1 MNDAKNEAQA
11 EPTNR
16 DGAGAP
22 EPAAVAVEGADDEAT
37 AAGVEAEAADDEA
50 GSTAADATPAEAAD
64 AADAEAEAPA
74 PESAE
79 PEDEDEDALG
89 ELRERLLRTMAE
101 LENTRRRGER
111 EREDTAKYAIAGF
124 ARSVLTV
131 ADNLR
136 RAIASVPE
144 EARESEAVKPLLAGV
159 EMTEREL
166 LRAFERHGI
175 KAVEPLGEKF
185 DHNFHQAMFEVESDG
200 QPPGTVIQVMET
212 GYVIADRLL
221 RPAMVGIAKAKPA
234 ADPAADPPA
243 PSEGEPS
250 S

>member
-1 MNDAKNEAQA
+1 
-11 EPTNR
+11 
-16 DGAGAP
+16 
-22 EPAAVAVEGADDEAT
+22 
-37 AAGVEAEAADDEA
+37 
-50 GSTAADATPAEAAD
+50 
-64 AADAEAEAPA
+64 
-74 PESAE
+74 
-79 PEDEDEDALG
+79 
-89 ELRERLLRTMAE
+89 MAE

-111 EREDTAKYAIAGF
+111 EREETAKYAIAGF

-144 EARESEAVKPLLAGV
+144 EARENEALKPLLEGV

-200 QPPGTVIQVMET
+200 QPPGTVVQVMET

-221 RPAMVGIAKAKPA
+221 RPAMVGIAKARPEP
-234 ADPAADPPA
+234 DPAPEGTA
-243 PSEGEPS
+243 PGAGEVEPS
-250 S
+250 K

>member
-16 DGAGAP
+16 DEAGAR
-22 EPAAVAVEGADDEAT
+22 EPAAAEGADDEAG
-37 AAGVEAEAADDEA
+37 AAGGEAAAADEEAGPTAEA
-50 GSTAADATPAEAAD
+50 SPAEAAE
-64 AADAEAEAPA
+64 AADAEAETGA
-74 PESAE
+74 PEPAG

-111 EREDTAKYAIAGF
+111 EREETAKYAIAGF

-136 RAIASVPE
+136 RAIASVPG
-144 EARESEAVKPLLAGV
+144 EARENEAVQPLLAGV

-185 DHNFHQAMFEVESDG
+185 DHNFHQAMFEVESAG
-200 QPPGTVIQVMET
+200 QPPGTVVQVMET

-243 PSEGEPS
+243 PSEGEDGPS

>member
-1 MNDAKNEAQA
+1 EA
-11 EPTNR
+11 TNR

-22 EPAAVAVEGADDEAT
+22 EPAAAEGADDEAE
-37 AAGVEAEAADDEA
+37 AAGVEAAAADEEA
-50 GSTAADATPAEAAD
+50 TVADAAPAEAAD
-64 AADAEAEAPA
+64 AAEAEAEAGA
-74 PESAE
+74 PEPTGAE
-79 PEDEDEDALG
+79 EEDALG

-111 EREDTAKYAIAGF
+111 EREETAKYAIAGF

-144 EARESEAVKPLLAGV
+144 EARESEALKPLLAGV

-185 DHNFHQAMFEVESDG
+185 DHNFHQAMFEVESAG
-200 QPPGTVIQVMET
+200 QPPGTVVQVMET

-221 RPAMVGIAKAKPA
+221 RPAMVGIAKARRDP
-234 ADPAADPPA
+234 DPAPEGAAPGDGEVE
-243 PSEGEPS
+243 PSE
-250 S
+250 

>member
-16 DGAGAP
+16 DEAGAP
-22 EPAAVAVEGADDEAT
+22 EPASAATEGNDDEAT
-37 AAGVEAEAADDEA
+37 VAAAEGTDDEA
-50 GSTAADATPAEAAD
+50 GSTAADAAPAEAAD
-64 AADAEAEAPA
+64 AADAEAEAGA
-74 PESAE
+74 PEPAE

-185 DHNFHQAMFEVESDG
+185 DHNFHQAMFEIESDG

-243 PSEGEPS
+243 PSEGEPAG
-250 S
+250 

>member
-1 MNDAKNEAQA
+1 MNEAKNEAQA
-11 EPTNR
+11 EAANR
-16 DGAGAP
+16 EEAGAP
-22 EPAAVAVEGADDEAT
+22 EPAAAEGPDDEAE
-37 AAGVEAEAADDEA
+37 AAGVEAEAAEEEA
-50 GSTAADATPAEAAD
+50 TVADAAPAEAAE
-64 AADAEAEAPA
+64 AAEAEAEAGASEPA
-74 PESAE
+74 GSEE
-79 PEDEDEDALG
+79 EDALG
-89 ELRERLLRTMAE
+89 EIRERLLRTMAE

-111 EREDTAKYAIAGF
+111 EREETAKYAIAGF

-144 EARESEAVKPLLAGV
+144 EARESEALKPLLEGV

-200 QPPGTVIQVMET
+200 QPPGTVVQVMET

-221 RPAMVGIAKAKPA
+221 RPAMVGIAKARPA
-234 ADPAADPPA
+234 PDPAPEGTA
-243 PSEGEPS
+243 PGEGEVEPS
-250 S
+250 K

>member
-1 MNDAKNEAQA
+1 MNEAKNEAQA
-11 EPTNR
+11 EATDR
-16 DGAGAP
+16 DEAGAP
-22 EPAAVAVEGADDEAT
+22 EPAAAEGAEDEAG
-37 AAGVEAEAADDEA
+37 AAGVEAAAAEEEAIV
-50 GSTAADATPAEAAD
+50 ADAAPAEAAD
-64 AADAEAEAPA
+64 AAEAEAEAGA
-74 PESAE
+74 PEPTGAE
-79 PEDEDEDALG
+79 EEDALG

-111 EREDTAKYAIAGF
+111 EREETAKYAIAGF

-136 RAIASVPE
+136 RSIASVPE
-144 EARESEAVKPLLAGV
+144 EARESEALKPLLAGV

-200 QPPGTVIQVMET
+200 QPPGTVVQVMET

-221 RPAMVGIAKAKPA
+221 RPAMVGIAKARPDP
-234 ADPAADPPA
+234 DPAPEATA
-243 PSEGEPS
+243 PGDGEVEPS
-250 S
+250 K

>member
-16 DGAGAP
+16 DEAGAP
-22 EPAAVAVEGADDEAT
+22 EPAAAAAEGNDDEAT
-37 AAGVEAEAADDEA
+37 AASVEAAAADDEAGPTAADAAPAEAAEAADDEA
-50 GSTAADATPAEAAD
+50 EAR
-64 AADAEAEAPA
+64 
-74 PESAE
+74 AE
-79 PEDEDEDALG
+79 PAGPEGEEEDALG

-101 LENTRRRGER
+101 LENTRRRAER
-111 EREDTAKYAIAGF
+111 DREDTAKYAIAGF

-185 DHNFHQAMFEVESDG
+185 DHNFHQAMFEIESDG

-243 PSEGEPS
+243 PSEGEPAG
-250 S
+250 

>member
-1 MNDAKNEAQA
+1 MNEAKNEAQA
-11 EPTNR
+11 EAANR
-16 DGAGAP
+16 EEAGVP
-22 EPAAVAVEGADDEAT
+22 EPAATEGPDDEAE
-37 AAGVEAEAADDEA
+37 AAGVEAEAAEEEA
-50 GSTAADATPAEAAD
+50 TVADAAPAEAAD
-64 AADAEAEAPA
+64 AAEAEAEAGA
-74 PESAE
+74 PEPAGSE
-79 PEDEDEDALG
+79 EEDAFG

-111 EREDTAKYAIAGF
+111 EREETAKYAIAGF

-144 EARESEAVKPLLAGV
+144 EARENEALKPLLEGV

-200 QPPGTVIQVMET
+200 QPPGTVVQVMET

-221 RPAMVGIAKAKPA
+221 RPAMVGIAKARPDP
-234 ADPAADPPA
+234 DPAPEGTA
-243 PSEGEPS
+243 PGEGEVEPS
-250 S
+250 K

>member
-1 MNDAKNEAQA
+1 MNEAKNEAQA
-11 EPTNR
+11 EATDR
-16 DGAGAP
+16 DEAGAP
-22 EPAAVAVEGADDEAT
+22 EPAAAEGADDEAE
-37 AAGVEAEAADDEA
+37 AAGLEAAAAEEEA
-50 GSTAADATPAEAAD
+50 IVASAAPAEAAD
-64 AADAEAEAPA
+64 AAGAEAEAGA
-74 PESAE
+74 PEPTGAE
-79 PEDEDEDALG
+79 EEEDALG

-111 EREDTAKYAIAGF
+111 EREETAKYAIAGF

-144 EARESEAVKPLLAGV
+144 EARESEALKPLLAGV

-200 QPPGTVIQVMET
+200 QPPGTVVQVMET

-221 RPAMVGIAKAKPA
+221 RPAMVGIAKARPA
-234 ADPAADPPA
+234 PDPAPEATA
-243 PSEGEPS
+243 PGDGEVEPS
-250 S
+250 K

>member
-1 MNDAKNEAQA
+1 MNEAKNEAQA
-11 EPTNR
+11 EATNR
-16 DGAGAP
+16 DEAGAP
-22 EPAAVAVEGADDEAT
+22 EPAAAAEGAEDEAEAAGAEAAAADDEAT
-37 AAGVEAEAADDEA
+37 V
-50 GSTAADATPAEAAD
+50 ADAAPAEAE
-64 AADAEAEAPA
+64 AADAEAEAGA
-74 PESAE
+74 PEPDAPQE
-79 PEDEDEDALG
+79 EDALG

-111 EREDTAKYAIAGF
+111 EREETAKYAIAGF

-144 EARESEAVKPLLAGV
+144 EARESEALKPLLEGV

-185 DHNFHQAMFEVESDG
+185 DHNFHQAMFEIESDG
-200 QPPGTVIQVMET
+200 QPPGTVVQVMET

-221 RPAMVGIAKAKPA
+221 RPAMVGIAKARPDP
-234 ADPAADPPA
+234 DPAPA
-243 PSEGEPS
+243 PEGMAPGEGEVEPS
-250 S
+250 K

>member
-1 MNDAKNEAQA
+1 MNEAKNEAEA
-11 EPTNR
+11 EATER
-16 DGAGAP
+16 DEAGAP
-22 EPAAVAVEGADDEAT
+22 EPAAAEGADGEAE
-37 AAGVEAEAADDEA
+37 AAGVEAAAAEEEAAV
-50 GSTAADATPAEAAD
+50 ADAAPAEAAD
-64 AADAEAEAPA
+64 AAEAEAEAGA
-74 PESAE
+74 PEPAGSE
-79 PEDEDEDALG
+79 EDPLG

-144 EARESEAVKPLLAGV
+144 EARGSEALKPLLEGV

-185 DHNFHQAMFEVESDG
+185 DHNFHQAMFEVESAG
-200 QPPGTVIQVMET
+200 QPPGTVVQVMET

-221 RPAMVGIAKAKPA
+221 RPAMVGIAKAGPDP
-234 ADPAADPPA
+234 DPAPEETA
-243 PSEGEPS
+243 PGEAGPS

>member
-1 MNDAKNEAQA
+1 MNEAKNEAQA
-11 EPTNR
+11 EATDR
-16 DGAGAP
+16 DEAEAP
-22 EPAAVAVEGADDEAT
+22 EPAAAEGGDDEAE
-37 AAGVEAEAADDEA
+37 AAGVEAAAAEEEAIV
-50 GSTAADATPAEAAD
+50 ADAAPAEAAD
-64 AADAEAEAPA
+64 AAEAEAEAGA
-74 PESAE
+74 PEPTGAE
-79 PEDEDEDALG
+79 EEEDALG

-111 EREDTAKYAIAGF
+111 EREETAKYAIAGF

-144 EARESEAVKPLLAGV
+144 EARESEALKPLLAGV

-200 QPPGTVIQVMET
+200 QPPGTVVQVMET

-221 RPAMVGIAKAKPA
+221 RPAMVGIAKARPDP
-234 ADPAADPPA
+234 DPAPEATA
-243 PSEGEPS
+243 PGDGEVEPS
-250 S
+250 K